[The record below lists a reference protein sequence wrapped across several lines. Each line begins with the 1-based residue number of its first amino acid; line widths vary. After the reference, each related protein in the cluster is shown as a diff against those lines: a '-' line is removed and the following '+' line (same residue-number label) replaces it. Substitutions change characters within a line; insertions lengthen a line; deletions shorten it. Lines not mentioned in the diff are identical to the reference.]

1 MRSPGAPLPRPTP
14 TPEGGG
20 GRNKARAPRRV
31 PGAAEPERGRGAP
44 GRGRPGRRRR
54 EAAGLPL
61 PSPARSLRPV
71 PTAAAAR
78 IPAPGWSFPRPKFT
92 LFGCVPRSSKPR
104 EIRQLG
110 VTAGLQS
117 YPVPSPHASGS
128 AQTSGLRAAS
138 RHGVEREGRRPKAP
152 ACPLPFSTFPQPAA
166 VGRRGPWAEPGRS
179 ARLASGGG

>member
-138 RHGVEREGRRPKAP
+138 RHRGEREKAGGPRLRLVPSPSLPSPSRR
-152 ACPLPFSTFPQPAA
+152 Q
-166 VGRRGPWAEPGRS
+166 
-179 ARLASGGG
+179 